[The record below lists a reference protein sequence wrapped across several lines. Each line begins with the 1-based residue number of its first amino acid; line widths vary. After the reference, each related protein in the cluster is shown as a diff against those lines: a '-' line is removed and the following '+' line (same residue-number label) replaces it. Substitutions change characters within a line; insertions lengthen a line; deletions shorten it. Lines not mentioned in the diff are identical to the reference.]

1 MLLLFSPAHAQISR
15 GTTAHFNNW
24 TLAFG
29 TDVNCDVEI
38 FHDNVFECSNS
49 SGYALNSQIEV
60 KSDNLIN
67 VSLVNIFNAEW
78 LNFSAVNTSAN
89 TEANITIGVFQT
101 TDKIRVYH
109 YDIENITLG
118 PLIPNSTGYINFT
131 WTFAGEKNFELRVPP
146 YQLDLNSPITD
157 YNSSST
163 NITFNWTGYDSSTN
177 LTTNLTIDGV
187 VNVSGINTNNATS
200 TPKNISGL
208 AEGVHNWSVTIIDA
222 GGNTNSS
229 PAYNFTID
237 ISPPNSFSLGT
248 ASPGVVN
255 KRENVAI
262 NITVTDV
269 LLEIDTAIMEVT
281 NPQSVKKN
289 YTMTKGTGNE
299 FTRSISG
306 DDTDVLGTYYVDF
319 YANDTVGNMNF
330 SDFNLSFSI
339 TKKSSP
345 SPGGG
350 GGGSPR
356 KISAFSK
363 RMSVINSSIMAG
375 VIKELKLGAK
385 RFYRMQREM
394 APVFAATSGRTGD
407 YPAPKTDIS
416 AVLTN
421 PIEEVIGDI
430 YEISAIE
437 VLKAWK
443 SSGTVVI
450 ARGDLEVDSMAAI
463 AYAKTKNVPILLT
476 KPNELPSFTLDA
488 VKKLNARNFV
498 IVGGD
503 VAVNG
508 EVVDEL
514 ERLGTVTRIAGK
526 DRYETSVEVAKSLG
540 DVDTIVIADGERPS
554 LDAVIIASGYNAPVL
569 YVTGTVV
576 PKSTQDFVKAHR
588 LTKRGKEVKLVLV
601 DVSDYIINYRFDKD
615 F

>member
-1 MLLLFSPAHAQISR
+1 M
-15 GTTAHFNNW
+15 
-24 TLAFG
+24 
-29 TDVNCDVEI
+29 NCDVEI

-49 SGYALNSQIEV
+49 SGYALNSQIGV

-89 TEANITIGVFQT
+89 TEANFTIGVFQT
-101 TDKIRVYH
+101 TDKVRVYH
-109 YDIENITLG
+109 DGAENTSLG
-118 PLIPNSTGYINFT
+118 PLIPNSSGYINFT
-131 WTFAGEKNFELRVPP
+131 WTFAGEKNFEVRVPP

-157 YNSSST
+157 YNSTST

-177 LTTNLTIDGV
+177 MTTDITIDGA
-187 VNVSGINTNNATS
+187 VNQSDVITNNT
-200 TPKNISGL
+200 TPTIKTILGFE
-208 AEGVHNWSVTIIDA
+208 EGIHNWSVTIIDA

-229 PAYNFTID
+229 FIYNFTID
-237 ISPPNSFSLGT
+237 LSPPDSFSDGT
-248 ASPGVVN
+248 ASPGEVN

-262 NITVTDV
+262 DVTVTDV
-269 LLEIDTAIMEVT
+269 LLDIDTAIMEVT

-330 SDFNLSFSI
+330 SDFNLSFSV
-339 TKKSSP
+339 TKESSP
-345 SPGGG
+345 PPGGG

-363 RMSVINSSIMAG
+363 RMSVINSSMMAG

-385 RFYRMQREM
+385 RFYRMQKEM
-394 APVFAATSGRTGD
+394 AAVFAITGRRTGD

-416 AVLTN
+416 AALTN
-421 PIEEVIGDI
+421 PIEDMPGDI
-430 YEISAIE
+430 YETSAIE
-437 VLKAWK
+437 VLKAWE
-443 SSGTVVI
+443 SSDTVVI

-463 AYAKTKNVPILLT
+463 AYARAKNVPILLT
-476 KPNELPSFTLDA
+476 RPNELPQVTLDA

-498 IVGGD
+498 ILGGD
-503 VAVNG
+503 VAVSSK
-508 EVVDEL
+508 VVDEL

-526 DRYETSVEVAKSLG
+526 DRYETSVEVAKLLG
-540 DVDTIVIADGERPS
+540 DIDTIVIADGERPS
-554 LDAVIIASGYNAPVL
+554 LDAAIIASGYNAPVL
-569 YVTGTVV
+569 YVAGNVV
-576 PKSTQDFVKAHR
+576 PKGTQDFVKAHR
-588 LTKRGKEVKLVLV
+588 KEVKLVLV